1 YSNQASFAFAL
12 PSTVSFSNSL
22 GIVIPDHG
30 PAAPYPST
38 IPVSGLTGAV
48 DKVTVT
54 LNNFSHSFP
63 DDVDIM
69 LVSPTGQ
76 KVMLM
81 SDCGGGHG
89 VTNAS
94 ITISDAAASN

>member
-1 YSNQASFAFAL
+1 
-12 PSTVSFSNSL
+12 
-22 GIVIPDHG
+22 DHG

-94 ITISDAAASN
+94 ITISDAAASNLPDSTQITSGTYKPTDFETGDAFPG